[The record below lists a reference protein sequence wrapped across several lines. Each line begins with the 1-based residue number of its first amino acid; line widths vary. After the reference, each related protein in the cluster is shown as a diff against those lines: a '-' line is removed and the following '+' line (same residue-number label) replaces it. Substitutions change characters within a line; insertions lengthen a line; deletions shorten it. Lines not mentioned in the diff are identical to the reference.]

1 MKPFTRPTPLGVA
14 AVLGLLLASCI
25 SVPEPFRGD
34 YPSLTPGTVSTRDVG
49 TVIRWGGV
57 ILAAQ
62 PDEAQTCFEVL
73 SRPLASSMRPQKS
86 DQTLGRFIACRAGFL
101 DPEVFARGREVTLT
115 GTLTALD
122 QRKVGDYDYRY
133 PIVSAKFIT
142 MWPERIEVIVPDYDP
157 FYRPWY
163 WAPYYHYPYP
173 YHHQPPVRKSYDRGP
188 RVDVPPAEG
197 SSG

>member
-1 MKPFTRPTPLGVA
+1 MNPFIRTFQLGITTA
-14 AVLGLLLASCI
+14 LGLLLASCV
-25 SVPEPFRGD
+25 SVPEQFRGE
-34 YPSLTPGTVSTRDVG
+34 YPPLTPGGVTTRDLG
-49 TVIRWGGV
+49 SPIRWGGV

-73 SRPLASSMRPQKS
+73 SRPLATSMRPENS

-122 QRKVGDYDYRY
+122 ERKVGDYDYRY
-133 PIVSAKFIT
+133 PVVSAGFIT

-163 WAPYYHYPYP
+163 WGPYYHYPYP
-173 YHHQPPVRKSYDRGP
+173 YHHHPPVRRSYDQGP
-188 RVDVPPAEG
+188 RVDVPPAAE